1 MSPTAAPLQ
10 ARKRFGQH
18 FLHDPAVIERIVN
31 VLRLQADDRVVE
43 IGPGQGALTL
53 PLLARLDQLQVVELD
68 RDLIPLLREAC
79 PDAKRLVIHQADA
92 LRFDFGALAAADAP
106 LRLVG
111 NLPYNIA
118 TPLLFHLFS
127 YAAGIRDMTFM
138 VQLEV
143 AERLAAA
150 AGSDHYGR
158 LSVTTF
164 IHAHTEL
171 LFTVGPGAFRPPPR
185 VVSAIVRL
193 VPRPTPF
200 PVPPQFDA
208 VVSAAFAQR
217 RKTLRNALRAGLD
230 AEGFERAGIQPTQRA
245 EELSP
250 SDFAHLAAFWKQRE
264 TPG

>member
-1 MSPTAAPLQ
+1 MNRTAAPLQ

-18 FLHDPAVIERIVN
+18 FLHDRAVIGRIVD
-31 VLRLQADDRVVE
+31 VLRLEPGDCVVE
-43 IGPGQGALTL
+43 IGPGQGALTF
-53 PLLARLDQLQVVELD
+53 PLLDRLNHLQVVELD
-68 RDLIPLLREAC
+68 RDLIPLLREAS
-79 PDAKRLVIHQADA
+79 PDAERLVIHQADA
-92 LRFDFGALAAADAP
+92 LRFDFGALARPDRP

-111 NLPYNIA
+111 NLPYNVA
-118 TPLLFHLFS
+118 TPLLFHLFT
-127 YAAGIRDMTFM
+127 YAAAIRDMTFM

-143 AERLAAA
+143 AERLVAR

-164 IHAHTEL
+164 VHAHTEL

-200 PVPPQFDA
+200 PVPESFDE
-208 VVSAAFAQR
+208 VVVAAFSQR

-230 AEGFERAGIQPTQRA
+230 PAAFERAGIDANRRA
-245 EELSP
+245 EELEP
-250 SDFAHLAAFWKQRE
+250 ADFARLAAFWKQSG
-264 TPG
+264 PAS